1 MPSTLRARVAIFVFT
16 ASLLIPAL
24 LTSLGGLTHVL
35 TCEERVETPFT
46 FQIVPGQDPIL
57 LSSQVI
63 MRDDPPLLCEALSVD
78 LTARSRSA
86 ERVAVDVPITN
97 HSEDAWHGT
106 VLLEL
111 AGTTFPVGVG
121 EVPPGSTEVGT
132 VDFQLDEGSYEV
144 AGSLFIGP

>member
-1 MPSTLRARVAIFVFT
+1 MPSTLRARIAIFVFT

-35 TCEERVETPFT
+35 TCRERVEQPFT

-57 LSSQVI
+57 LSSRVI
-63 MRDDPPLLCEALSVD
+63 VREEPPLLCGALTVD
-78 LTARSRSA
+78 LAARSLSA
-86 ERVAVDVPITN
+86 DRVVVDVPITN
-97 HSEDAWHGT
+97 HSDDPWHGT

-121 EVPPGSTEVGT
+121 EVPPGSTEAGS
-132 VDFQLDEGSYEV
+132 VDLTLDEGSYEV
-144 AGSLFIGP
+144 SGSLFIGP